1 MRLIDLI
8 EKKKSGQAHSE
19 EELRFIAESAA
30 SGAVP
35 DYQLSAWL
43 MAVLWRRMEQ
53 NEIAELTRA
62 MSESGETLNLRS
74 LKRPKIDKHST
85 GGVGDGVSLVLAPLL
100 AEAGLIIPMMSGRG
114 LGHTGGTL
122 DKLES
127 IPGFRIRFSKS
138 EIESQIKKIGV
149 CLFGQ
154 NQNIAPADRKL
165 YQLRD
170 ATATVDS
177 LPLIVSSILSKK
189 MAEDLDGLILDI
201 KVGSGAI
208 FRTAKEAEALAQALI
223 QTSRRLKLK
232 AVAVLTAMEEPLGRA
247 VGNALEV
254 KQAVE
259 VLNGDFSARDF
270 VECTLAL
277 GGWALKIA
285 RLSRSADEGRETL
298 EKLLKNGR
306 ALKRMEEIIRH
317 QGGEVRVLKN
327 PSFLPRAKK
336 MTLFKAATSGVIARM
351 DARKTGEAA
360 ILLGAGRSRAED
372 AIDYGAGI
380 VLFKKT
386 GDAVKAGEAVA
397 NFYAAN
403 DKKIKEAEAR
413 FKEGF
418 SISTGTVKGKPVI
431 IKTLGLATK

>member
-1 MRLIDLI
+1 MRFIDLI
-8 EKKKSGQAHSE
+8 EKKKLGFSHSP

-43 MAVLWRRMEQ
+43 MAALWRKMDKD
-53 NEIAELTRA
+53 EIAEWTKA
-62 MSESGETLNLRS
+62 MAQSGEILD
-74 LKRPKIDKHST
+74 LKKIKSPKIDKHST

-100 AEAGLIIPMMSGRG
+100 AEAGMIIPMMSGRG

-127 IPGFRIRFSKS
+127 IPGFRVRFSKS
-138 EIESQIKKIGV
+138 EIESQLKKIGV

-170 ATATVDS
+170 ATSTVDS
-177 LPLIVSSILSKK
+177 VPLIVSSILSKK
-189 MAEDLDGLILDI
+189 MAEDLDGLVLDI

-208 FRTAKEAEALAQALI
+208 FKTAQEAESLAEALI
-223 QTSRRLKLK
+223 ETSRRLKLK
-232 AVAVLTAMEEPLGRA
+232 AVAVLTRMEEPLGQA

-259 VLNGDFSARDF
+259 VLSGDFSARDF
-270 VECTLAL
+270 VECTLSL
-277 GGWALKIA
+277 GAWALKIA
-285 RLSRSADEGRETL
+285 RKARSVDEGREKL
-298 EKLLKNGR
+298 EKLLKNGQ
-306 ALKRMEEIIRH
+306 ALRRMKQIIVC
-317 QGGEVRVLKN
+317 QGGDARVLNN
-327 PSFLPRAKK
+327 PSLLPKAKK
-336 MTLFKAATSGVIARM
+336 MILFKAAQSGFISRI

-360 ILLGAGRSRAED
+360 VLLGAGRSRAED
-372 AIDYGAGI
+372 QIDYGAGI
-380 VLFKKT
+380 CFFKKT
-386 GDAVKAGEAVA
+386 GDKVKSADAIA
-397 NFYAAN
+397 AFYAR
-403 DKKIKEAEAR
+403 DEKKIKEALSR

-418 SISTGTVKGKPVI
+418 LLSSNPTKEKPVV
-431 IKTLGLATK
+431 IKTLGA

>member
-1 MRLIDLI
+1 MRFIDLI
-8 EKKKSGQAHSE
+8 EKKKLGFSHSP

-43 MAVLWRRMEQ
+43 MAALWRKMDKD
-53 NEIAELTRA
+53 EIAEWTKA
-62 MSESGETLNLRS
+62 MAQSGEILD
-74 LKRPKIDKHST
+74 LKKIKSPKIDKHST

-100 AEAGLIIPMMSGRG
+100 AEAGMIIPMMSGRG

-127 IPGFRIRFSKS
+127 IPGFRVRFSKS
-138 EIESQIKKIGV
+138 EIESQLKKIGV

-170 ATATVDS
+170 ATSTVDS
-177 LPLIVSSILSKK
+177 VPLIVSSILSKK
-189 MAEDLDGLILDI
+189 MAEDLDGLVLDI

-208 FRTAKEAEALAQALI
+208 FKTAQEAESLAEALI
-223 QTSRRLKLK
+223 ETSRKLKLK
-232 AVAVLTAMEEPLGRA
+232 AVAVLTRMEEPLGQA

-259 VLNGDFSARDF
+259 VLSGDFSARDF
-270 VECTLAL
+270 VECTLSL
-277 GGWALKIA
+277 GAWALKIA
-285 RLSRSADEGRETL
+285 RKARSVDEGREKL
-298 EKLLKNGR
+298 EKLLKNGQ
-306 ALKRMEEIIRH
+306 ALRRMKQIIVC
-317 QGGEVRVLKN
+317 QGGDARVLNN
-327 PSFLPRAKK
+327 PSLLPKAKK
-336 MTLFKAATSGVIARM
+336 MILFKAAQSGFISRI

-360 ILLGAGRSRAED
+360 VLLGAGRSRAED
-372 AIDYGAGI
+372 QIDYGAGI
-380 VLFKKT
+380 CFFKKT
-386 GDAVKAGEAVA
+386 GDKVKSADAIA
-397 NFYAAN
+397 AFYAR
-403 DKKIKEAEAR
+403 DEKKIKEALSR

-418 SISTGTVKGKPVI
+418 LLSSNPTKEKPVV
-431 IKTLGLATK
+431 IKTLGA

>member
-1 MRLIDLI
+1 MRFIDLI
-8 EKKKSGQAHSE
+8 EKKKLGFSHSP

-43 MAVLWRRMEQ
+43 MAALWRKMDKD
-53 NEIAELTRA
+53 EIAEWTKA
-62 MSESGETLNLRS
+62 MAQSGEILD
-74 LKRPKIDKHST
+74 LKKIKSPKIDKHST

-100 AEAGLIIPMMSGRG
+100 AEAGMIIPMMSGRG

-127 IPGFRIRFSKS
+127 IPGFRVRFSKS
-138 EIESQIKKIGV
+138 EIESQLKKIGV

-170 ATATVDS
+170 ATSTVDS
-177 LPLIVSSILSKK
+177 VPLIVSSILSKK
-189 MAEDLDGLILDI
+189 MAEDLDGLVLDI

-208 FRTAKEAEALAQALI
+208 FKTAQEAESLAEALI
-223 QTSRRLKLK
+223 ETSRRLKLK
-232 AVAVLTAMEEPLGRA
+232 AVAVLTRMEEPLGQA

-259 VLNGDFSARDF
+259 VLSGDFSARDF
-270 VECTLAL
+270 VECTLSL
-277 GGWALKIA
+277 GACALKIA
-285 RLSRSADEGRETL
+285 RKARSVDEGREKL
-298 EKLLKNGR
+298 EKLLKNGQ
-306 ALKRMEEIIRH
+306 ALRRMKQIIVC
-317 QGGEVRVLKN
+317 QGGDARVLNN
-327 PSFLPRAKK
+327 PSLLPKAKK
-336 MTLFKAATSGVIARM
+336 MILFKAAQSGFISRI

-360 ILLGAGRSRAED
+360 VLLGAGRSRAED
-372 AIDYGAGI
+372 QIDYGAGI
-380 VLFKKT
+380 CFFKKT
-386 GDAVKAGEAVA
+386 GDKVKSADAIA
-397 NFYAAN
+397 AFYAR
-403 DKKIKEAEAR
+403 DEKKIKEALSR

-418 SISTGTVKGKPVI
+418 LLSSNPTKEKPVV
-431 IKTLGLATK
+431 IKTLGA